1 MSTMTA
7 LCPARDLGRRL
18 EAGPAGRIGSRLHDL
33 AADRFVEAASGRI
46 SPEVTRLIPV
56 GGFEVD
62 DGDMAR
68 SGAPRTLAAAAGGC
82 AAAGEVSADAFG
94 RLAVELHDLDS
105 LEETVEAVVQFALHA
120 LGCTCAGVV
129 LIAGGRRPEMLA
141 LTDPRVAMLYDVQIE
156 TGTGPM
162 ITAIQ
167 QQRVVIVADAETET
181 RWPSAWTAQARAAQL
196 RSVVH
201 LPLIAGGHAWAVLS
215 LYSSAPNAFDADD
228 LALAHIL
235 ARHASVAIANA
246 RQEATLTAA
255 IDARKLVG
263 QAMGILMERYDLDG
277 DRAFEVLKRYSQQH
291 NRKLRDVAQE
301 LVDTR
306 RLPH

>member
-1 MSTMTA
+1 
-7 LCPARDLGRRL
+7 
-18 EAGPAGRIGSRLHDL
+18 
-33 AADRFVEAASGRI
+33 
-46 SPEVTRLIPV
+46 
-56 GGFEVD
+56 
-62 DGDMAR
+62 
-68 SGAPRTLAAAAGGC
+68 
-82 AAAGEVSADAFG
+82 VSADAFG

-201 LPLIAGGHAWAVLS
+201 LPLIAGGRAWAVLS

-228 LALAHIL
+228 LAVAHIL